1 MNKIMKEYY
10 PTFELYQALR
20 EQLMDILSDEELD
33 FQPGGDNA
41 TLGFLCRD
49 IGEIEHS
56 YIQSFKTFKQDFS
69 YRNKETGLEGS
80 VAQLATWYKAL
91 DKELK
96 NTIGEFS
103 DKDLERSIDRGGFS
117 LRPLAQLDVYKEAL
131 LIFYGKVSVYLKM
144 MGKAR
149 PEQWVDW
156 ID

>member
-10 PTFELYQALR
+10 PTFELYQSLR

-33 FQPGGDNA
+33 FQPGGDNT
-41 TLGFLCRD
+41 TLGSLCRD
-49 IGEIEHS
+49 IGDIEHS
-56 YIQSFKTFKQDFS
+56 YIQSFKIFKQDFS
-69 YRNKETGLEGS
+69 YRNKEAGLEGS
-80 VAQLATWYKAL
+80 VAQLTAWYMTL

-96 NTIGEFS
+96 TTIDELS

-117 LRPLAQLDVYKEAL
+117 LQPLAQLDVYKEAL

-144 MGKAR
+144 MGKTL

-156 ID
+156 IN

>member
-1 MNKIMKEYY
+1 MNNIMKKYY

-20 EQLMDILSDEELD
+20 EQLLDILSDEELD
-33 FQPGGDNA
+33 FQPGGDNS
-41 TLGFLCRD
+41 TLGFLCRE
-49 IGEIEHS
+49 IGEIEYS

-69 YRNKETGLEGS
+69 YRNREAGLEGS
-80 VAQLATWYKAL
+80 VAQLGAWYEAL

-96 NTIGEFS
+96 TTIDGLS
-103 DKDLERSIDRGGFS
+103 DKDLDRSIDRGGFS

-131 LIFYGKVSVYLKM
+131 LIFYGKVSVYLKT
-144 MGKAR
+144 MGKTR